1 MIYLFFESSFHFSS
15 LQFGFRKWKG
25 HVTERPIEDQ
35 SDIIKELY
43 SDLSIIKAKDG
54 DFSLVCFNDHLDI
67 RK

>member
-1 MIYLFFESSFHFSS
+1 M
-15 LQFGFRKWKG
+15 
-25 HVTERPIEDQ
+25 TERPIEDQ

-54 DFSLVCFNDHLDI
+54 DPSLVCFNDRFDI